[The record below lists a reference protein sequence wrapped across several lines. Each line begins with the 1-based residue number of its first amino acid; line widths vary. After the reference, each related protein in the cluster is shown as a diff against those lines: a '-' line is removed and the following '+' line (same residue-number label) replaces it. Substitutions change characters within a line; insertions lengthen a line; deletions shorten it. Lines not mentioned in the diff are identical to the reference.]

1 MSSQAVEN
9 IRDSVEKSHI
19 RRRRLFFMAGV
30 VLLVVGMTVFCAGD
44 KRAAAISLE
53 EIGSVGTLD
62 DDLLFQWVGVAVD
75 REQTLYVTDAMD
87 YKLKKIDVQ
96 GKLLNSAGG
105 RGRGPGQF
113 LAPRNLVWFDDRL
126 YVSDQYVA
134 GLQVF
139 DEELRY
145 CRKIAFQQPIV
156 DFEVISS
163 DRVVI
168 SSLAPNKK
176 PALYF
181 FDGSGEP
188 RGSLVYNEK
197 KVPFM
202 QESVSFCMDR
212 RGDFYLAFSFQNR
225 IEKWAGDGT
234 FQWRRQPL
242 KKVKPARKR
251 IGGWDVPIE
260 VVLKDIALDSRDR
273 VFVLGG
279 GYSRN
284 RSRDIYVYDSKGK
297 PSGVLL
303 LPEPS
308 HCIYIDSQNHLYSRA
323 NDGITLK
330 KYRIKETSRKIGRRR
345 GSSIPAP
352 PSDGEER

>member
-1 MSSQAVEN
+1 MWSEVIPMGGNSRGPIEN
-9 IRDSVEKSHI
+9 SLM
-19 RRRRLFFMAGV
+19 RRLRIVFMAGMAS
-30 VLLVVGMTVFCAGD
+30 LFLGLAVFCVGD
-44 KRAAAISLE
+44 KKAAEICLE

-75 REQTLYVTDAMD
+75 REQKLYVTDAMD
-87 YKLKKIDVQ
+87 YRLKKIDIQ
-96 GKLLNSAGG
+96 GRLLNSVGG

-113 LAPRNLVWFDDRL
+113 LAPRNLVWFDGRL
-126 YVSDQYVA
+126 YVSDQYVP

-145 CRKIAFQQPIV
+145 RRRIMFQQPIV

-168 SSLAPNKK
+168 SSLTPNKK

-181 FDGSGEP
+181 LDGSGEP
-188 RGSLVYNEK
+188 KGSLVYNDQ

-225 IEKWAGDGT
+225 IEKWTGDGI
-234 FQWRRQPL
+234 FLWRRHPL
-242 KKVKPARKR
+242 KKVKPVRKR
-251 IGGWDVPIE
+251 IGGWEVPTE

-273 VFVLGG
+273 IFVLGG

-284 RSRDIYVYDSKGK
+284 RSRDIYVYDSEGK
-297 PSGVLL
+297 PCGNLL

-308 HCIYIDSQNHLYSRA
+308 HCLYIDSKNNLYARA
-323 NDGITLK
+323 NEGITLK
-330 KYRIKETSRKIGRRR
+330 KYRIIETSRQIGGRR
-345 GSSIPAP
+345 GS
-352 PSDGEER
+352 

>member
-1 MSSQAVEN
+1 MWSEVIPMGGNSSGPIEN
-9 IRDSVEKSHI
+9 SLM
-19 RRRRLFFMAGV
+19 RRRRIVSMAGMVLTV
-30 VLLVVGMTVFCAGD
+30 VVMTMFCAGD
-44 KRAAAISLE
+44 KRAAEISLE

-87 YKLKKIDVQ
+87 YRLKKIDIQ
-96 GKLLNSAGG
+96 GRLLTSAGG

-113 LAPRNLVWFDDRL
+113 LAPRNLVWFDGRL
-126 YVSDQYVA
+126 YVSDQYVP

-139 DEELRY
+139 DEDLRY
-145 CRKIAFQQPIV
+145 CRRITFQHPIV

-181 FDGSGEP
+181 FDGSGEEK
-188 RGSLVYNEK
+188 GSLVYNDQ

-202 QESVSFCMDR
+202 QESVSFCVDR

-225 IEKWAGDGT
+225 IEKWTRDGN
-234 FQWRRQPL
+234 FLWRRQPL
-242 KKVKPARKR
+242 KKIKTIRKR
-251 IGGWDVPIE
+251 IGGWDVPAE
-260 VVLKDIALDSRDR
+260 VVLKDIALDSRGR

-284 RSRDIYVYDSKGK
+284 RSRDIYVYDSEGK
-297 PSGVLL
+297 PCGILL

-308 HCIYIDSQNHLYSRA
+308 HCLYIDSQNNLYARA
-323 NDGITLK
+323 NEGITMK
-330 KYRIKETSRKIGRRR
+330 KYRIKETLRQNGGRR
-345 GSSIPAP
+345 GS
-352 PSDGEER
+352 